1 MSDHENDPARGLPTS
16 PEKLFETLK
25 ELGIETRTT
34 QHPALH
40 TVEESRALR
49 GEIPGGHIKNL
60 FLRDKKKNVF
70 LLVAEED
77 AVIDLKTIHARI
89 GGSGR
94 GFLRKARTADAA
106 ARRAARV
113 GHTVRAD
120 KRHRGPRH
128 MCPAR
133 KPHAARCAQLPSAGE
148 HDDDVDRAR

>member
-94 GFLRKARTADAA
+94 VSFG
-106 ARRAARV
+106 
-113 GHTVRAD
+113 
-120 KRHRGPRH
+120 
-128 MCPAR
+128 
-133 KPHAARCAQLPSAGE
+133 KPNC
-148 HDDDVDRAR
+148 